1 MVNWVAEYKPPWYKQ
16 AFGSYPYSVDVLDIL
31 RTIPQSL
38 LGGYVGAQTGRDS
51 RDAAIK
57 GAVFGAAANALT
69 RAQIALEYQAYQLA
83 APGAPVY
90 SETPDFV
97 THEVFVGL
105 IESLVGAGV
114 GAAFGWLLKKFR

>member
-1 MVNWVAEYKPPWYKQ
+1 MAWYRQ
-16 AFGSYPYSVDVLDIL
+16 AFGSYPYSVDVLDVI

-38 LGGYVGAQTGRDS
+38 LGGYVGAQTGRSS

-69 RAQIALEYQAYQLA
+69 RAQIALEYSAYQLA

-90 SETPDFV
+90 AQTKDFI
-97 THEVFVGL
+97 THQVFVGL
-105 IESLVGAGV
+105 VESLVGAAFS
-114 GAAFGWLLKKFR
+114 AAFAWLLKR